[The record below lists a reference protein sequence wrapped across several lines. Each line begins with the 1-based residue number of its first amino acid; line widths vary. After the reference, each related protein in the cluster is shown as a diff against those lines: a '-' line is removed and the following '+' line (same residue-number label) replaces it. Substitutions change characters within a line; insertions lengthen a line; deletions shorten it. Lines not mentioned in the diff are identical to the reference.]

1 MRVLV
6 TVGIFPPD
14 IGGPATFVPKIAKY
28 FQDELNYEIEIL
40 TLSDNKN
47 SNINDDFSVKR
58 IDRNLP
64 IIYRW
69 IKTIFT
75 IYKMGKNKDLIFVNG
90 LGTETTIANIFLKKK
105 IIRKIVGDPVWERA
119 YSKAKIS
126 ESFDEFQDNKNYG
139 FSISLQKKMR
149 SFSIKKSDIV
159 VTPSKHLKNFILNL
173 GFKNKIEIINNG
185 VFIPEENTNI
195 FTNDQI
201 NITIVSRLVSHKNIK
216 KIIRA
221 ISDLNDPLI
230 YLNIIG
236 DGPELNQ
243 LQKISLESNNKDNII
258 FHGKLNRDDIN
269 HIFLKSD
276 IYIQASNYEGLPHSL
291 LEAMSYGIPVL
302 CTPVGECKEI
312 LGNEDRGYILDLP
325 VSKNNI
331 KSKISQIIGEK
342 DIANKK
348 GERGKDFINEKYN
361 LTNSFNLYKNLF
373 TRLLEEEY
381 K

>member
-69 IKTIFT
+69 LKTIFT
-75 IYKMGKNKDLIFVNG
+75 IYKLGKNKDLIFVNG
-90 LGTETTIANIFLKKK
+90 LGTEATIANIFLKKK

-126 ESFDEFQDNKNYG
+126 ESFDEFQVKNYG
-139 FSISLQKKMR
+139 FSISLQKKVR

-159 VTPSKHLKNFILNL
+159 VTPSQHLKNFILNL

-201 NITIVSRLVSHKNIK
+201 NITIVSRLVSHKNIE
-216 KIIRA
+216 KIIKA
-221 ISDLNDPLI
+221 ISDLNSPLI
-230 YLNIIG
+230 NLNIIG

>member
-69 IKTIFT
+69 LKTIFT
-75 IYKMGKNKDLIFVNG
+75 IYKLGKNKDLIFVNG

-105 IIRKIVGDPVWERA
+105 IIRKIVGDPVWERT

-126 ESFDEFQDNKNYG
+126 ESFDEFQVKNYG
-139 FSISLQKKMR
+139 FSISLQKKVR

-159 VTPSKHLKNFILNL
+159 VTPSKHLKNFILNI

-221 ISDLNDPLI
+221 ISDLNNPLV

-331 KSKISQIIGEK
+331 KSKIIEIIGEK
-342 DIANKK
+342 NIANKK
-348 GERGKDFINEKYN
+348 GERGKDFINENYN

>member
-1 MRVLV
+1 M

-69 IKTIFT
+69 LKTIFT
-75 IYKMGKNKDLIFVNG
+75 IYKLGKNKDLIFVNG

-126 ESFDEFQDNKNYG
+126 ESFDEFQVKNYG
-139 FSISLQKKMR
+139 FSISLQKKVR

-331 KSKISQIIGEK
+331 KSKISEIISEK
-342 DIANKK
+342 NIANKK

>member
-69 IKTIFT
+69 LKTIFT
-75 IYKMGKNKDLIFVNG
+75 IYKLAKNKDLIFVNG

-126 ESFDEFQDNKNYG
+126 ESFDEFQVKNYG
-139 FSISLQKKMR
+139 FSISFQKKVR

-159 VTPSKHLKNFILNL
+159 VTPSQHLKNFILNL

-331 KSKISQIIGEK
+331 KSKIIEIIGEK
-342 DIANKK
+342 NIANKK
-348 GERGKDFINEKYN
+348 GERGKDFINENYN

>member
-69 IKTIFT
+69 LKTIFT

-126 ESFDEFQDNKNYG
+126 ESFDEFQDKNYG
-139 FSISLQKKMR
+139 FSISLQKKVR
-149 SFSIKKSDIV
+149 NFSIKKSDIV
-159 VTPSKHLKNFILNL
+159 VTPSQHLKNFILNL

-291 LEAMSYGIPVL
+291 LEAMSYGISVL

-312 LGNEDRGYILDLP
+312 LGNEDRGYMLDLP

>member
-69 IKTIFT
+69 LKTIFT
-75 IYKMGKNKDLIFVNG
+75 IYKLGKNKDLIFVNG
-90 LGTETTIANIFLKKK
+90 LGTEATIANIFLKKK

-126 ESFDEFQDNKNYG
+126 ESFDEFQVKNYG
-139 FSISLQKKMR
+139 FSISLQKKVR

-201 NITIVSRLVSHKNIK
+201 NITIVSRLVSHKNIE
-216 KIIRA
+216 KIIKA
-221 ISDLNDPLI
+221 ISDLNSPLI
-230 YLNIIG
+230 NLNIIG

-258 FHGKLNRDDIN
+258 FHGKLNRDEID
-269 HIFLKSD
+269 HIFLNSD
-276 IYIQASNYEGLPHSL
+276 IYVQASNYEGLPHSL

-325 VSKNNI
+325 VSKSNI
-331 KSKISQIIGEK
+331 KSKISEIIGEK
-342 DIANKK
+342 NIANKK

-373 TRLLEEEY
+373 TRLIEEEY

>member
-1 MRVLV
+1 MKVLV

-69 IKTIFT
+69 LKTIFT
-75 IYKMGKNKDLIFVNG
+75 IYKLGKNKDLIFVNG

-126 ESFDEFQDNKNYG
+126 ESFDEFQVKNYG
-139 FSISLQKKMR
+139 FSISLQKKVR

-201 NITIVSRLVSHKNIK
+201 NITIVSRLVSHKNIE
-216 KIIRA
+216 KIIKA
-221 ISDLNDPLI
+221 ISDLNSPLI
-230 YLNIIG
+230 NLNIIG

-331 KSKISQIIGEK
+331 KSKISEIIGEK

>member
-1 MRVLV
+1 MRILV

-47 SNINDDFSVKR
+47 LNIKDDFSVKR

-69 IKTIFT
+69 LKTIFT
-75 IYKMGKNKDLIFVNG
+75 IYKLGKNKDLIFVNG
-90 LGTETTIANIFLKKK
+90 LGTEATIANIFLKKK

-126 ESFDEFQDNKNYG
+126 ESFDEFQVKNYG
-139 FSISLQKKMR
+139 FSISLQKKVR

-159 VTPSKHLKNFILNL
+159 VTPSQHLKNFILNL

-201 NITIVSRLVSHKNIK
+201 NITIVSRLVSHKNIE

-221 ISDLNDPLI
+221 ISDLNNPLI

-331 KSKISQIIGEK
+331 KSKISEIIGEK
-342 DIANKK
+342 NIANKK

>member
-69 IKTIFT
+69 LKTIFT
-75 IYKMGKNKDLIFVNG
+75 IYKLGKNKDLIFVNG

-126 ESFDEFQDNKNYG
+126 ESFDEFQVKNYG
-139 FSISLQKKMR
+139 FSISLQKKVR

-201 NITIVSRLVSHKNIK
+201 NITIVSRLVAHKNIK

-331 KSKISQIIGEK
+331 KSKIIEIIGEK
-342 DIANKK
+342 NIANKK

>member
-1 MRVLV
+1 M

-69 IKTIFT
+69 LKTIFT
-75 IYKMGKNKDLIFVNG
+75 IYKLGKNKDLIFVNG

-105 IIRKIVGDPVWERA
+105 IIRKIVGDPVWERT

-126 ESFDEFQDNKNYG
+126 ESFDEFQVKNYG
-139 FSISLQKKMR
+139 FSISLQKKVR

-258 FHGKLNRDDIN
+258 FHGKLNRNDIN

-331 KSKISQIIGEK
+331 KSKIIEIIGEK
-342 DIANKK
+342 NIANKK

>member
-1 MRVLV
+1 M

-69 IKTIFT
+69 LKTIFT
-75 IYKMGKNKDLIFVNG
+75 IYKLGKNKDLIFVNG

-126 ESFDEFQDNKNYG
+126 ESFDEFQVKNYG
-139 FSISLQKKMR
+139 FSISLQKKVR

-243 LQKISLESNNKDNII
+243 LQRISLESNNKDNII

-331 KSKISQIIGEK
+331 KSKISEIISEK
-342 DIANKK
+342 NIANKK

>member
-1 MRVLV
+1 M

-40 TLSDNKN
+40 TLSENKN

-69 IKTIFT
+69 LKTIFT
-75 IYKMGKNKDLIFVNG
+75 IYKLGKNKDLIFVNG
-90 LGTETTIANIFLKKK
+90 LGTEATIANIFLNKK

-126 ESFDEFQDNKNYG
+126 ESFDEFQVKNYG
-139 FSISLQKKMR
+139 FSISLQKKVR

-331 KSKISQIIGEK
+331 KSKIIEIIGEK
-342 DIANKK
+342 NIANKK
-348 GERGKDFINEKYN
+348 GERGKDFINENYN

>member
-1 MRVLV
+1 MRILV

-40 TLSDNKN
+40 TLSENKN

-69 IKTIFT
+69 LKTIFT
-75 IYKMGKNKDLIFVNG
+75 IYKLGKNKDLIFVNG
-90 LGTETTIANIFLKKK
+90 LGTEATIANIFLKKK

-126 ESFDEFQDNKNYG
+126 ESFDEFQVKNYG
-139 FSISLQKKMR
+139 FSISFQKKVR
-149 SFSIKKSDIV
+149 SFSIKKSNIV

-185 VFIPEENTNI
+185 VLIPEENTNI

-258 FHGKLNRDDIN
+258 FHGKLIRDDIN

-331 KSKISQIIGEK
+331 KSKISEIIGEK
-342 DIANKK
+342 NIANKK

>member
-69 IKTIFT
+69 LKTIFT
-75 IYKMGKNKDLIFVNG
+75 IYKLGKNKDLIFVNG

-126 ESFDEFQDNKNYG
+126 ESFDEFQVKNYG
-139 FSISLQKKMR
+139 FSISLQKKVR

-159 VTPSKHLKNFILNL
+159 VTPSQHLKNFILNL

-201 NITIVSRLVSHKNIK
+201 NITIVSRLVSHKNIE

-221 ISDLNDPLI
+221 ISDLNNPLI

-331 KSKISQIIGEK
+331 KSKISEIIGEK
-342 DIANKK
+342 NIANKK

>member
-1 MRVLV
+1 M

-47 SNINDDFSVKR
+47 LNINDDFSVKR

-69 IKTIFT
+69 LKTIFT
-75 IYKMGKNKDLIFVNG
+75 IYKLGKNKDLIFVNG
-90 LGTETTIANIFLKKK
+90 LGTEATIANIFLKKK

-126 ESFDEFQDNKNYG
+126 ESFDEFQVKNYG
-139 FSISLQKKMR
+139 FSISLQKKVR

-159 VTPSKHLKNFILNL
+159 VTPSQHLKNFILNL

-201 NITIVSRLVSHKNIK
+201 NITIVSRLVSHKNIE
-216 KIIRA
+216 KIIKA
-221 ISDLNDPLI
+221 ISDLNSPLI
-230 YLNIIG
+230 NLNIIG

-258 FHGKLNRDDIN
+258 FHGKLNRDEIN
-269 HIFLKSD
+269 HIFLNSD

-331 KSKISQIIGEK
+331 KSKISEIIGEK
-342 DIANKK
+342 NIANKK
-348 GERGKDFINEKYN
+348 SEKGKAFVTEKYN

>member
-69 IKTIFT
+69 LKTIFT
-75 IYKMGKNKDLIFVNG
+75 IYKLGKNKDLIFVNG

-126 ESFDEFQDNKNYG
+126 ESFDEFQVKNYG
-139 FSISLQKKMR
+139 FSISLQKKVR

-331 KSKISQIIGEK
+331 KSKISEIVGEK
-342 DIANKK
+342 NIANKK

>member
-47 SNINDDFSVKR
+47 LNINDDFSVKR

-69 IKTIFT
+69 LKTIFT
-75 IYKMGKNKDLIFVNG
+75 IYKLGKNKDLIFVNG
-90 LGTETTIANIFLKKK
+90 LGTEATIANIFLNKK

-126 ESFDEFQDNKNYG
+126 ESFDEFQVKNYG
-139 FSISLQKKMR
+139 FSISLQKKVR

-331 KSKISQIIGEK
+331 KSKISEIISEK
-342 DIANKK
+342 NIANKK

>member
-69 IKTIFT
+69 LKTIFT
-75 IYKMGKNKDLIFVNG
+75 IYKLGKNKDLIFVNG
-90 LGTETTIANIFLKKK
+90 LGTEATIANIFLKKK

-126 ESFDEFQDNKNYG
+126 ESFDEFQVKNYG
-139 FSISLQKKMR
+139 FSISFQKKVR

-159 VTPSKHLKNFILNL
+159 VTPSQHLKNFILNL

-201 NITIVSRLVSHKNIK
+201 NITIVSRLVSHKNIE
-216 KIIRA
+216 KIIKA
-221 ISDLNDPLI
+221 ISDLNSPLI
-230 YLNIIG
+230 NLNIIG

-258 FHGKLNRDDIN
+258 FHGKLNRDEID
-269 HIFLKSD
+269 HIFLNSD
-276 IYIQASNYEGLPHSL
+276 IYVQASNYEGLPHSL

>member
-69 IKTIFT
+69 LKTIFT
-75 IYKMGKNKDLIFVNG
+75 IYKLGKNKDLIFVNG

-126 ESFDEFQDNKNYG
+126 ESFDEFQVRNYG
-139 FSISLQKKMR
+139 FSISLQKKVR

-243 LQKISLESNNKDNII
+243 LQRISLESNNKDNII

-325 VSKNNI
+325 VSINNI
-331 KSKISQIIGEK
+331 KSKITEIIGEK
-342 DIANKK
+342 NIANKK

>member
-1 MRVLV
+1 M

-69 IKTIFT
+69 LKTIFT
-75 IYKMGKNKDLIFVNG
+75 IYKLGKNKDLIFVNG
-90 LGTETTIANIFLKKK
+90 LGTEATIANIFLNKK

-126 ESFDEFQDNKNYG
+126 ESFDEFQVKNYG
-139 FSISLQKKMR
+139 FSISFQKKVR

-159 VTPSKHLKNFILNL
+159 VTPSQHLKNFILNL

-201 NITIVSRLVSHKNIK
+201 NITIVSRLVSHKNIE
-216 KIIRA
+216 KIIKA
-221 ISDLNDPLI
+221 ISDLNSPLI
-230 YLNIIG
+230 NLNIIG

-258 FHGKLNRDDIN
+258 FHGKLNRDEID
-269 HIFLKSD
+269 HIFLNSD

-331 KSKISQIIGEK
+331 KSKISEIIGEK

>member
-1 MRVLV
+1 M

-40 TLSDNKN
+40 TLSDSKN
-47 SNINDDFSVKR
+47 LNINDGFSVKR

-69 IKTIFT
+69 LKTIFT
-75 IYKMGKNKDLIFVNG
+75 IYKLGVNKDLIFVNG
-90 LGTETTIANIFLKKK
+90 LGTEATIANIFLKKK

-126 ESFDEFQDNKNYG
+126 ESFDEFQVKNYG
-139 FSISLQKKMR
+139 FSISFQKKVR

-159 VTPSKHLKNFILNL
+159 VTPSQHLKNFILNL

-201 NITIVSRLVSHKNIK
+201 NITIVSRLVSHKNIE
-216 KIIRA
+216 KIIKA
-221 ISDLNDPLI
+221 ISDLNSPLI
-230 YLNIIG
+230 NLNIIG

-258 FHGKLNRDDIN
+258 FHGKLNRDEIN
-269 HIFLKSD
+269 HIFLNSD

-331 KSKISQIIGEK
+331 KSKISEIIGEK

>member
-1 MRVLV
+1 M

-47 SNINDDFSVKR
+47 SNINNDYSVKR

-69 IKTIFT
+69 LKTIFT
-75 IYKMGKNKDLIFVNG
+75 IYKLGKNKDLIFVNG
-90 LGTETTIANIFLKKK
+90 LGTEATIANIFLNKK

-119 YSKAKIS
+119 YNKAKIS
-126 ESFDEFQDNKNYG
+126 ESFDEFQVKNYG
-139 FSISLQKKMR
+139 FSISFQKKVR

-159 VTPSKHLKNFILNL
+159 VTPSQHLKNFILNL

-201 NITIVSRLVSHKNIK
+201 NITIVSRLVSHKNIE
-216 KIIRA
+216 KIIKA
-221 ISDLNDPLI
+221 ISDLNSPLI
-230 YLNIIG
+230 NLNIIG

-331 KSKISQIIGEK
+331 KSKISEIIGEK
-342 DIANKK
+342 NIANKK

>member
-69 IKTIFT
+69 LKTIFT
-75 IYKMGKNKDLIFVNG
+75 IYKLGKNKDLIFVNG

-126 ESFDEFQDNKNYG
+126 ESFDEFQVKNYG
-139 FSISLQKKMR
+139 FSISLQKKVR

-159 VTPSKHLKNFILNL
+159 VTPSQHLKNFILNL

-201 NITIVSRLVSHKNIK
+201 NITIVSRLVSHKNIE

-312 LGNEDRGYILDLP
+312 LGNEDRGYLLDLP
-325 VSKNNI
+325 VSINNI
-331 KSKISQIIGEK
+331 KSKITEIIGEK
-342 DIANKK
+342 NIANKK

>member
-1 MRVLV
+1 M

-69 IKTIFT
+69 LKTIFT
-75 IYKMGKNKDLIFVNG
+75 IYKLGKNKDLIFVNG

-126 ESFDEFQDNKNYG
+126 ESFDEFQVKNYG
-139 FSISLQKKMR
+139 FSISFQKKVR

-201 NITIVSRLVSHKNIK
+201 NITIVSRLVSHKNIE
-216 KIIRA
+216 KIIKA
-221 ISDLNDPLI
+221 ISDLNSPLI
-230 YLNIIG
+230 NLNIIG

-243 LQKISLESNNKDNII
+243 LQKISLESNNRDNII

-342 DIANKK
+342 NIANKK
-348 GERGKDFINEKYN
+348 GERGKDFINENYN

>member
-1 MRVLV
+1 MRLLI

-28 FQDELNYEIEIL
+28 FEDELNYEIEIL

-47 SNINDDFSVKR
+47 LNIRDDFNVKR

-69 IKTIFT
+69 LKTIFT
-75 IYKMGKNKDLIFVNG
+75 IYKLGRNKDLIFVNG
-90 LGTETTIANIFLKKK
+90 LGTEATIANILLNKK

-126 ESFDEFQDNKNYG
+126 ESFDEFQIKKYG
-139 FSISLQKKMR
+139 FYISFQKKVS

-159 VTPSKHLKNFILNL
+159 VTPSLHLKNFVQNL

-185 VFIPEENTNI
+185 VSIPEESAKT
-195 FTNDQI
+195 FTNARI
-201 NITIVSRLVSHKNIK
+201 NVTIVSRLVSHKNIE
-216 KIIRA
+216 KIINA
-221 ISDLNDPLI
+221 ISDLNNPTI
-230 YLNIIG
+230 NLNIIG
-236 DGPELNQ
+236 DGPELSQ
-243 LQKISLESNNKDNII
+243 LQKISSESNNKDNII
-258 FHGKLNRDDIN
+258 FHGKLSRDDIN
-269 HIFLKSD
+269 HIFLRSD

-302 CTPVGECKEI
+302 STPVGECKEI

-331 KSKISQIIGEK
+331 RSKISEIISEK
-342 DIANKK
+342 NIANKK
-348 GERGKDFINEKYN
+348 GGGGKDFVSEKYN

-373 TRLLEEEY
+373 TRLLEEEP

>member
-1 MRVLV
+1 M

-69 IKTIFT
+69 LKTIFT
-75 IYKMGKNKDLIFVNG
+75 IYKLGKNKDLIFVNG
-90 LGTETTIANIFLKKK
+90 LGTEATIANIFLNKK

-126 ESFDEFQDNKNYG
+126 ESFDEFQVKNYG
-139 FSISLQKKMR
+139 FSISLQKKVR

-159 VTPSKHLKNFILNL
+159 VTPSQHLKNFILNL

-201 NITIVSRLVSHKNIK
+201 NITIVSRLVSHKNIE

-221 ISDLNDPLI
+221 ISDLNSPLI
-230 YLNIIG
+230 NLNIIG

-243 LQKISLESNNKDNII
+243 LQKISLKSNNKDNII

-331 KSKISQIIGEK
+331 KSKIIEIISEK
-342 DIANKK
+342 NIANKK

>member
-1 MRVLV
+1 M

-69 IKTIFT
+69 LKTIFT
-75 IYKMGKNKDLIFVNG
+75 IYKLGKNKDLIFVNG

-126 ESFDEFQDNKNYG
+126 ESFDEFQVKNYG
-139 FSISLQKKMR
+139 FSISLQKKVR

-331 KSKISQIIGEK
+331 KSKINEIISEK
-342 DIANKK
+342 NIANKK

>member
-69 IKTIFT
+69 LKTIFT
-75 IYKMGKNKDLIFVNG
+75 IYKLGKNKDLIFVNG

-126 ESFDEFQDNKNYG
+126 ESFDEFQVKNYG
-139 FSISLQKKMR
+139 FSISLQKKVR

-312 LGNEDRGYILDLP
+312 LGNEDRGYMLDLP

-331 KSKISQIIGEK
+331 KSKISEIIGEK
-342 DIANKK
+342 NIANKK

>member
-28 FQDELNYEIEIL
+28 FQDQLNYEIEIL

-47 SNINDDFSVKR
+47 LNINDDFIVKR

-69 IKTIFT
+69 LKTIFT
-75 IYKMGKNKDLIFVNG
+75 IYKLGKNKDLIFVNG

-126 ESFDEFQDNKNYG
+126 ESFDEFQVKNYG
-139 FSISLQKKMR
+139 FSISLQKKVR

-331 KSKISQIIGEK
+331 KSKIIEIIGEK
-342 DIANKK
+342 NIANKK

>member
-1 MRVLV
+1 M

-47 SNINDDFSVKR
+47 SNINNDFSVKR

-69 IKTIFT
+69 LKTIFT
-75 IYKMGKNKDLIFVNG
+75 IYKLGKNKDLIFVNG

-126 ESFDEFQDNKNYG
+126 ESFDEFQVKNYG
-139 FSISLQKKMR
+139 FSISLQKKVR

-243 LQKISLESNNKDNII
+243 LQRISLESNNKDNII

-269 HIFLKSD
+269 HIFLNSD

>member
-1 MRVLV
+1 M

-69 IKTIFT
+69 LKTIFT
-75 IYKMGKNKDLIFVNG
+75 IYKLGKNKDLIFVNG
-90 LGTETTIANIFLKKK
+90 LGTEATIANIFLNKK

-126 ESFDEFQDNKNYG
+126 ESFDEFQVKNYG
-139 FSISLQKKMR
+139 FSISLQKKVR

-201 NITIVSRLVSHKNIK
+201 NITIVSRLVSHKNIE
-216 KIIRA
+216 KIIKA
-221 ISDLNDPLI
+221 ISDLNSPLI
-230 YLNIIG
+230 NLNIIG

-258 FHGKLNRDDIN
+258 FHGKLNRDEID
-269 HIFLKSD
+269 HIFLNSD

-361 LTNSFNLYKNLF
+361 LTNSFKLYKNLF

>member
-69 IKTIFT
+69 LKTIFT
-75 IYKMGKNKDLIFVNG
+75 IYKLGKNKDLIFVNG
-90 LGTETTIANIFLKKK
+90 LGTEATIANIFLKKK

-126 ESFDEFQDNKNYG
+126 ESFDEFQVKNYG
-139 FSISLQKKMR
+139 FSISLQKKVR

-159 VTPSKHLKNFILNL
+159 VTPSQHLKNFILNL

-258 FHGKLNRDDIN
+258 FHGKLNRDEIN
-269 HIFLKSD
+269 HIFLNSD

-331 KSKISQIIGEK
+331 KSKIIEITGEK
-342 DIANKK
+342 NIANKK

>member
-1 MRVLV
+1 V

-40 TLSDNKN
+40 TLSDSKN

-69 IKTIFT
+69 LKTIFT
-75 IYKMGKNKDLIFVNG
+75 IYKLGKNKDLIFVNG
-90 LGTETTIANIFLKKK
+90 LSTEVTIANIFLKKK

-126 ESFDEFQDNKNYG
+126 ESFDEFQVKNYG
-139 FSISLQKKMR
+139 FSISLQKKVR

-159 VTPSKHLKNFILNL
+159 ITPSQHLKNFILNL

-195 FTNDQI
+195 FTDDQI
-201 NITIVSRLVSHKNIK
+201 NITIVSRLVSHKNIE
-216 KIIRA
+216 KIIKA
-221 ISDLNDPLI
+221 ISDLNSPLI
-230 YLNIIG
+230 NLNIIG

-243 LQKISLESNNKDNII
+243 LQKISLESNIKDNII
-258 FHGKLNRDDIN
+258 FHGKLNRDEIN
-269 HIFLKSD
+269 HIFLNSD

-331 KSKISQIIGEK
+331 KSKISEIIGEK

-373 TRLLEEEY
+373 TRLFEEEY

>member
-1 MRVLV
+1 M

-69 IKTIFT
+69 LKTIFT
-75 IYKMGKNKDLIFVNG
+75 IYKLGKNKDLIFVNG
-90 LGTETTIANIFLKKK
+90 LGTEATIANIFLKKK

-126 ESFDEFQDNKNYG
+126 ESFDEFQVKNYG
-139 FSISLQKKMR
+139 FSISFQKKVR

-159 VTPSKHLKNFILNL
+159 VTPSQHLKNFILNL

-201 NITIVSRLVSHKNIK
+201 NITIVSRLVSHKNIE
-216 KIIRA
+216 KIIKA
-221 ISDLNDPLI
+221 ISDLNSPLI
-230 YLNIIG
+230 NLNIIG

-258 FHGKLNRDDIN
+258 FHGKLNRDEIN
-269 HIFLKSD
+269 HIFLNSD

>member
-28 FQDELNYEIEIL
+28 FQDELNYEIDIL
-40 TLSDNKN
+40 TLSDSKN
-47 SNINDDFSVKR
+47 LNIKDDFSVKR

-69 IKTIFT
+69 LKTIFT
-75 IYKMGKNKDLIFVNG
+75 IYKLGGNKDLIFVNG

-126 ESFDEFQDNKNYG
+126 ESFDEFQVKNYG
-139 FSISLQKKMR
+139 FSISLQKKVR

-331 KSKISQIIGEK
+331 TSKISEIIGEK
-342 DIANKK
+342 NNANKK
-348 GERGKDFINEKYN
+348 AERGKDFINEKYN

>member
-69 IKTIFT
+69 LKTIFT
-75 IYKMGKNKDLIFVNG
+75 IYKLGKNKDLIFVNG

-126 ESFDEFQDNKNYG
+126 ESFDEFQVKNYG
-139 FSISLQKKMR
+139 FSISLQKKVR

-159 VTPSKHLKNFILNL
+159 VTPSQHLKNFIQNL

-201 NITIVSRLVSHKNIK
+201 NITIVSRLVSHKNIE

-221 ISDLNDPLI
+221 ISDLNNPLI

-243 LQKISLESNNKDNII
+243 LQKISLKSNNKDNII
-258 FHGKLNRDDIN
+258 FHGKLNRNDIN

-331 KSKISQIIGEK
+331 KSKISEIVGEK
-342 DIANKK
+342 NIANKK

>member
-69 IKTIFT
+69 LKTIFT
-75 IYKMGKNKDLIFVNG
+75 IYKLGKNKDLIFVNG
-90 LGTETTIANIFLKKK
+90 LGTEATIANIFLNKK

-126 ESFDEFQDNKNYG
+126 ESFDEFQVKNYG
-139 FSISLQKKMR
+139 FSISLQKKVR

-159 VTPSKHLKNFILNL
+159 VTPSQHLKNFILNL

-201 NITIVSRLVSHKNIK
+201 NITIVSRLVSHKNIE
-216 KIIRA
+216 KIIKA
-221 ISDLNDPLI
+221 ISDLNSPLI
-230 YLNIIG
+230 NLNIIG

-243 LQKISLESNNKDNII
+243 LQKISLESNNKDNIV
-258 FHGKLNRDDIN
+258 FHGKLNRDEIN
-269 HIFLKSD
+269 HIFLNSD

-331 KSKISQIIGEK
+331 KSKISEIIGEK
-342 DIANKK
+342 NIANKK